1 VSAAPRPASRIPRP
15 FRVVIAG
22 GGVAAIEAALALRDL
37 AAERVALTIATPADE
52 FVYRPLAVMRPF
64 QARPSY
70 RLELDGIA
78 RDLDATRVRAAAT
91 SVDPDRR
98 QLVLSSGEVLGYD
111 ALLIAIGAR
120 AEAVLAG
127 GTLTPWDWGE
137 GHAFRSLL
145 AAVGR
150 REARR
155 IVFIVPA
162 GLTWP
167 LPLYELAL
175 LTSAHLRDQSI
186 GGASLTIIT
195 PERVPLEDF
204 GAEASAAV
212 AALLH
217 DREIVL
223 QTGQETDA
231 VESGVVRMSRG
242 RSIPADAAVAL
253 PVIQAQPL
261 PGIAPNAAGFIDI
274 DVYCRAVGSADVF
287 AAGDCTNLPLKQG
300 GIAAQQA
307 DVAAA
312 GIAALAGAPVVPTPL
327 RPKLEAV
334 LLTGEAPLHLDESGA
349 RPILD
354 TDDEIVRERREKI
367 AGPQHDLLVGSVG
380 RRRPVQPRKEPG
392 ADGQGQDEGHRA
404 PLGLLRHQRP
414 VQALPSGQGSG
425 DHGDGGSRS
434 HRQESRSAS
443 WSGTGTRSSPVPSTR
458 CSAPRA

>member
-307 DVAAA
+307 DVAA

-367 AGPQHDLLVGSVG
+367 AGPQHDLLVGSAGAATSGTTPQRARSG
-380 RRRPVQPRKEPG
+380 R
-392 ADGQGQDEGHRA
+392 
-404 PLGLLRHQRP
+404 
-414 VQALPSGQGSG
+414 
-425 DHGDGGSRS
+425 SRS
-434 HRQESRSAS
+434 GRGSPRTSRAITAPAAS
-443 WSGTGTRSSPVPSTR
+443 TSSTEWAGIR
-458 CSAPRA
+458 